1 MISHFSEKQVH
12 KREMLFKLCLL
23 LKEQQTDITFT
34 LEWSQELASQSQI
47 RVNFQTTLPQWIST
61 KVNILSIKLRM
72 WTDFHFCY
80 AAESLVYFYIN
91 NKNRKDCEFRD
102 VAQMSK
108 HFISVIKGSN
118 LLCMFKTHSCTQ
130 SNYHLTDT
138 QKPRIHFI
146 NVPL

>member
-1 MISHFSEKQVH
+1 
-12 KREMLFKLCLL
+12 MLH
-23 LKEQQTDITFT
+23 QTELFLT
-34 LEWSQELASQSQI
+34 LARNKSTEGKCYSNCVYFWRNSRLASQSQI
-47 RVNFQTTLPQWIST
+47 WVNFQTTLPQWISR
-61 KVNILSIKLRM
+61 KVNVLSIKSRM
-72 WTDFHFCY
+72 WTDFHFSY

-102 VAQMSK
+102 GVAQMSK